1 MFCGIGA
8 HFDDQRSTQAD
19 SILLLAGD
27 FDLALHR
34 AIQSIYAVRRP
45 QLRTRMTRITRA
57 WGALAPEQRIATVS
71 ALALLVTMFL
81 PWYDL
86 QSLDRKSDAIY
97 SHSIS
102 AFGDVSFVEAAVF
115 LVAAGVVALMFARA
129 ERRDFHMPGSDGAV
143 VMAAGAWAALLI
155 FYRVFSRP
163 DGHGYPV
170 GIEWGFFLAFVA
182 AGTLGYAGW
191 RMRAANTPEMPLM
204 RPRGS
209 RRRTSSDEDITAV
222 TPSPR
227 RTSRARPVAMRPSPP
242 PAEDSPPPTRDSDPS
257 RDITT
262 VVEHDSHP
270 SEDITTVVE
279 HDSDPSEDITTVV
292 EQSPRAPRSTNPSPT
307 SRRPTAPPKRPR
319 FPPGPSEQL
328 SFDDSPAEPE
338 EH

>member
-1 MFCGIGA
+1 M
-8 HFDDQRSTQAD
+8 
-19 SILLLAGD
+19 LLLAGD

-34 AIQSIYAVRRP
+34 AIQSIHAVRRP
-45 QLRTRMTRITRA
+45 QPRTRMTRMTRA
-57 WGALAPEQRIATVS
+57 WGALAPEQRIATVA

-115 LVAAGVVALMFARA
+115 LVAAGVIALMFARA

-191 RMRAANTPEMPLM
+191 RMRAASTPEMPLM
-204 RPRGS
+204 GPRGS
-209 RRRTSSDEDITAV
+209 RRRTSGDEDV
-222 TPSPR
+222 TTIAPSPR
-227 RTSRARPVAMRPSPP
+227 RASQARPIAARPSASPV
-242 PAEDSPPPTRDSDPS
+242 EDSPVRRGPDPS
-257 RDITT
+257 SDITT
-262 VVEHDSHP
+262 VAK
-270 SEDITTVVE
+270 
-279 HDSDPSEDITTVV
+279 HDSDPSEDLTTVV
-292 EQSPRAPRSTNPSPT
+292 EQSSRAPQSTTPSPP

-328 SFDDSPAEPE
+328 SFDDSPVEPKKR
-338 EH
+338 

>member
-1 MFCGIGA
+1 
-8 HFDDQRSTQAD
+8 
-19 SILLLAGD
+19 
-27 FDLALHR
+27 
-34 AIQSIYAVRRP
+34 
-45 QLRTRMTRITRA
+45 MTRV
-57 WGALAPEQRIATVS
+57 WGALAPEQRIATVA

-86 QSLDRKSDAIY
+86 QSLDRKTDAIY

-115 LVAAGVVALMFARA
+115 LVAAGVIALMFARA
-129 ERRDFHMPGSDGAV
+129 ERRDFHMPGSDGAI
-143 VMAAGAWAALLI
+143 VMIAGAWAALLI

-191 RMRAANTPEMPLM
+191 RMRTASTPEMPLM

-209 RRRTSSDEDITAV
+209 PRRTSGDEDVTTV

-227 RTSRARPVAMRPSPP
+227 HASRARPVVVRP
-242 PAEDSPPPTRDSDPS
+242 PAPRVEESPTVTRDSDPS

-262 VVEHDSHP
+262 VVK
-270 SEDITTVVE
+270 
-279 HDSDPSEDITTVV
+279 HDSDPSQDLTTVV
-292 EQSPRAPRSTNPSPT
+292 EQSARAPQSTTPSPP
-307 SRRPTAPPKRPR
+307 SRRPTTPPKRPR
-319 FPPGPSEQL
+319 FPPEPSEQL
-328 SFDDSPAEPE
+328 SFDDSPSEPDKR
-338 EH
+338 

>member
-1 MFCGIGA
+1 M
-8 HFDDQRSTQAD
+8 
-19 SILLLAGD
+19 
-27 FDLALHR
+27 
-34 AIQSIYAVRRP
+34 
-45 QLRTRMTRITRA
+45 TRMTRA
-57 WGALAPEQRIATVS
+57 WGALASEQRIATVA

-86 QSLDRKSDAIY
+86 QSLDRKTDAIY

-191 RMRAANTPEMPLM
+191 RMRAASAPEMPLL
-204 RPRGS
+204 RSRGS
-209 RRRTSSDEDITAV
+209 RRRTSGDEDITTV
-222 TPSPR
+222 TPSQR
-227 RTSRARPVAMRPSPP
+227 RTSRARPVAARSSPP
-242 PAEDSPPPTRDSDPS
+242 QEDIFPP
-257 RDITT
+257 
-262 VVEHDSHP
+262 VHDSGP
-270 SEDITTVVE
+270 SEDV
-279 HDSDPSEDITTVV
+279 TTVV
-292 EQSPRAPRSTNPSPT
+292 EQESGPSEDVTTSSKHDPGLSEDIATVANHGTRPAQSMASSPP
-307 SRRPTAPPKRPR
+307 SRRPPAPSKRPR

-328 SFDDSPAEPE
+328 SFDESPVEPKE
-338 EH
+338 R

>member
-1 MFCGIGA
+1 M
-8 HFDDQRSTQAD
+8 
-19 SILLLAGD
+19 
-27 FDLALHR
+27 
-34 AIQSIYAVRRP
+34 
-45 QLRTRMTRITRA
+45 TRMTRA
-57 WGALAPEQRIATVS
+57 WGALAPEQRIATVA

-86 QSLDRKSDAIY
+86 QSLDRKTSAIY

-115 LVAAGVVALMFARA
+115 LVAAGVIALMFARA

-191 RMRAANTPEMPLM
+191 RMRAASTPEMPLM

-209 RRRTSSDEDITAV
+209 RRRAPSAPSDEDVTVV

-227 RTSRARPVAMRPSPP
+227 RASRARPVAARPS
-242 PAEDSPPPTRDSDPS
+242 
-257 RDITT
+257 
-262 VVEHDSHP
+262 
-270 SEDITTVVE
+270 
-279 HDSDPSEDITTVV
+279 
-292 EQSPRAPRSTNPSPT
+292 
-307 SRRPTAPPKRPR
+307 APPV
-319 FPPGPSEQL
+319 EE
-328 SFDDSPAEPE
+328 SPAAHARLRPVQR
-338 EH
+338 HHNGC

>member
-1 MFCGIGA
+1 M
-8 HFDDQRSTQAD
+8 
-19 SILLLAGD
+19 
-27 FDLALHR
+27 
-34 AIQSIYAVRRP
+34 
-45 QLRTRMTRITRA
+45 TRA
-57 WGALAPEQRIATVS
+57 WGALAPEQRIATVA

-115 LVAAGVVALMFARA
+115 LVAAGVIALMFARA

-191 RMRAANTPEMPLM
+191 RMRATSMPEMPLM

-209 RRRTSSDEDITAV
+209 RRSTSSDEDVTAV
-222 TPSPR
+222 TPSSR
-227 RTSRARPVAMRPSPP
+227 RASRAMPVAVQPSPLRP
-242 PAEDSPPPTRDSDPS
+242 ENNPLPAVGTD
-257 RDITT
+257 
-262 VVEHDSHP
+262 P
-270 SEDITTVVE
+270 SEDITTIAK
-279 HDSDPSEDITTVV
+279 HGSDPSEDITTVV
-292 EQSPRAPRSTNPSPT
+292 EQSARAARGTSKSPT

-328 SFDDSPAEPE
+328 SFDDSPSEPE
-338 EH
+338 ER